1 MRSGISNLRV
11 VTVHAAPATV
21 QAAAAGS
28 GPAHAALDAI
38 RTLGVD
44 ADWDLR
50 VEPGGEDGIALLSS
64 RVRFLTGDDIPAAW
78 GTISAAADAL
88 ARRALAIVKA
98 SAEECEPG
106 CARRLRALAAA

>member
-1 MRSGISNLRV
+1 MMRSGISNLRV
-11 VTVHAAPATV
+11 VTVHAEPAAV
-21 QAAAAGS
+21 RAAVARP

-44 ADWDLR
+44 ADWELR
-50 VEPGGEDGIALLSS
+50 VEPGGEDGTAMLSS

-78 GTISAAADAL
+78 GAISAASDAL

-98 SAEECEPG
+98 SAETGVRTAP
-106 CARRLRALAAA
+106 R